1 MEIKIIENEKN
12 RLVVELPGF
21 DHTLCNSLKKEL
33 LSVKGVEI
41 ATYAIEHPLV
51 GIPKMIIETKGAV
64 TPKKALD
71 EAIKGLQEK
80 NKEFLNIFKKAK

>member
-12 RLVVELPGF
+12 RLMIELPGA

-33 LSVKGVEI
+33 VSVKGVEI
-41 ATYAIEHPLV
+41 ATYAVEHPLIGV
-51 GIPKMIIETKGAV
+51 PKMIIETKGIA
-64 TPKKALD
+64 PKKALE

-80 NKEFLNIFKKAK
+80 NKEFLTLFKKAK